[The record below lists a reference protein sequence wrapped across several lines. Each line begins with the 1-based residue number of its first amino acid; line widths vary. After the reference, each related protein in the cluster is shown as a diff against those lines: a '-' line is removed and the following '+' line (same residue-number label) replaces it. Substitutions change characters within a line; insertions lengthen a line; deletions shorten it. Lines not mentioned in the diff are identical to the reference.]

1 MLKFSSILF
10 ILTLSFIFSVSK
22 ENNKYVFPD
31 DIIFDKY
38 KKICKEDIYINHEK
52 CFWYSQ
58 KYEKLISNS
67 LSSVNITT
75 LNETDKDL
83 QQKNQI

>member
-58 KYEKLISNS
+58 KYEIIIS
-67 LSSVNITT
+67 
-75 LNETDKDL
+75 
-83 QQKNQI
+83 